1 MRSKAIKRKHL
12 MNKILL
18 FFPIRTLDFG
28 IKGGLKLSQMELKIN
43 GATKEILSMFM
54 KILPYESNL

>member
-1 MRSKAIKRKHL
+1 

-18 FFPIRTLDFG
+18 FLSIRTLDFG

-43 GATKEILSMFM
+43 GATKEIH
-54 KILPYESNL
+54 